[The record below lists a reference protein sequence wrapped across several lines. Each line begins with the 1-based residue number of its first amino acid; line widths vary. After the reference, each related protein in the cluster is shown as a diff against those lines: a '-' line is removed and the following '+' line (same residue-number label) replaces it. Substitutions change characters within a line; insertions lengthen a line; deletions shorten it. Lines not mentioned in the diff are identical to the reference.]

1 MSVDWDILWCPL
13 FEERFMDL
21 LERRVEESAEGD
33 PVGFYN
39 HRDYKFFENVSNCIQ
54 NRILP
59 DPGHR
64 EFNLGNTLGK
74 TNKNWRRAKN
84 GLPPRYRLFFRYSS
98 QAKEVVL
105 AWLNDEASIRREG
118 HKKDVY
124 EVFKRLLKS
133 NILSPVHM
141 TS

>member
-1 MSVDWDILWCPL
+1 MSVDWDILWHPL

-21 LERRVEESAEGD
+21 LERVEELAEGD

-64 EFNLGNTLGK
+64 AFNLGNTLGK
-74 TNKNWRRAKN
+74 TNKNWRT
-84 GLPPRYRLFFRYSS
+84 GFRLDTAFFFGILLR
-98 QAKEVVL
+98 L
-105 AWLNDEASIRREG
+105 
-118 HKKDVY
+118 KK
-124 EVFKRLLKS
+124 S
-133 NILSPVHM
+133 C
-141 TS
+141 